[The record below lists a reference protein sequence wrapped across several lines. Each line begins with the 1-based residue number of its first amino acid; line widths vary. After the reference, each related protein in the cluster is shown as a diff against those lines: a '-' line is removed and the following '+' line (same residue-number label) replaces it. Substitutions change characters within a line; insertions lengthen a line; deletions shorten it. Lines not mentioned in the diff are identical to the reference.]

1 MRVRDGPLNMLRD
14 SLYLAMQLAKLAL
27 AAGAMYATAYVV
39 MSL

>member
-1 MRVRDGPLNMLRD
+1 MAMLRD

-27 AAGAMYATAYVV
+27 VAGAMYATAYAV